1 MFFKFSKEGKTAIL
15 IVYVDD
21 IIPKRD
27 DMFEIDQLKKEVIKE
42 FEMKDLG
49 LLRYFF
55 GMEVAHSKTGLVVT
69 QRNMHLTC

>member
-21 IIPKRD
+21 IIPTRD
-27 DMFEIDQLKKEVIKE
+27 DMFEIDHLKKEVIKE

-55 GMEVAHSKTGLVVT
+55 GMEVAHSKTSLVVT

>member
-42 FEMKDLG
+42 FEMKD
-49 LLRYFF
+49 RK
-55 GMEVAHSKTGLVVT
+55 SVV
-69 QRNMHLTC
+69 